1 MAFKVPRFAYVLS
14 CMPRLNNPHD
24 HAPACFNDLCCPRS
38 INTMVPFVVSDLG
51 LPRSV
56 TPSLLAAFHPG
67 YILTQIPSSFL
78 VKSRGPKFVCSFQL
92 LGSAGM
98 MMLVPAASN
107 LRGTPSHPPVYQ
119 FKSANMQRLLTG
131 SSALKVGV
139 MSVLMFV
146 MGMFQGPMSPV
157 GSQLNRNWMPR
168 GGGPG
173 GVERAWAQRFVS
185 LSHNV
190 CPLLAALF
198 TPRIAERY
206 GWRAVCYIFS
216 GVGGAF
222 LVLWRLLASNSPA
235 TVATSTPDA
244 IPPNPKRKA
253 KTKSETNA
261 TGTDWRIL
269 RTKPALALGLFHL
282 ASDVG
287 DFTRH
292 QLAPTVFLEK

>member
-1 MAFKVPRFAYVLS
+1 
-14 CMPRLNNPHD
+14 
-24 HAPACFNDLCCPRS
+24 
-38 INTMVPFVVSDLG
+38 
-51 LPRSV
+51 
-56 TPSLLAAFHPG
+56 
-67 YILTQIPSSFL
+67 
-78 VKSRGPKFVCSFQL
+78 
-92 LGSAGM
+92 
-98 MMLVPAASN
+98 
-107 LRGTPSHPPVYQ
+107 
-119 FKSANMQRLLTG
+119 
-131 SSALKVGV
+131 
-139 MSVLMFV
+139 
-146 MGMFQGPMSPV
+146 
-157 GSQLNRNWMPR
+157 MPR

-173 GVERAWAQRFVS
+173 GVERAWAQRFLS

-198 TPRIAERY
+198 TPRIAERF

-235 TVATSTPDA
+235 NVATSTPDA
-244 IPPNPKRKA
+244 IPPNKRA
-253 KTKSETNA
+253 QTR

-282 ASDVG
+282 ASDIG

>member
-1 MAFKVPRFAYVLS
+1 
-14 CMPRLNNPHD
+14 
-24 HAPACFNDLCCPRS
+24 
-38 INTMVPFVVSDLG
+38 
-51 LPRSV
+51 
-56 TPSLLAAFHPG
+56 
-67 YILTQIPSSFL
+67 
-78 VKSRGPKFVCSFQL
+78 
-92 LGSAGM
+92 
-98 MMLVPAASN
+98 
-107 LRGTPSHPPVYQ
+107 
-119 FKSANMQRLLTG
+119 
-131 SSALKVGV
+131 
-139 MSVLMFV
+139 MFV

-235 TVATSTPDA
+235 MVATSTPDA
-244 IPPNPKRKA
+244 MPPSP
-253 KTKSETNA
+253 KTKSDKNTTA
-261 TGTDWRIL
+261 TDWRIL

>member
-1 MAFKVPRFAYVLS
+1 M
-14 CMPRLNNPHD
+14 
-24 HAPACFNDLCCPRS
+24 
-38 INTMVPFVVSDLG
+38 
-51 LPRSV
+51 
-56 TPSLLAAFHPG
+56 
-67 YILTQIPSSFL
+67 
-78 VKSRGPKFVCSFQL
+78 
-92 LGSAGM
+92 SA
-98 MMLVPAASN
+98 
-107 LRGTPSHPPVYQ
+107 
-119 FKSANMQRLLTG
+119 
-131 SSALKVGV
+131 
-139 MSVLMFV
+139 LMFV

-173 GVERAWAQRFVS
+173 GVERAWAQRFLS

-222 LVLWRLLASNSPA
+222 MLLWRLLASNSPA

-244 IPPNPKRKA
+244 IPPTPS
-253 KTKSETNA
+253 TKSEKT
-261 TGTDWRIL
+261 TKETDWRIL

-292 QLAPTVFLEK
+292 QLAPTVFLEKQVDSRRLLRIAWHEQS